1 MDMKAMLKQAQK
13 MQADLEKKQQELAKK
28 DFIISKQGVD
38 LTISGGKEIKK
49 LEIHPALID
58 EDDKETLEDLL
69 VLAFNEAIQL
79 VNEEEEKIAPKASPI
94 GF

>member
-13 MQADLEKKQQELAKK
+13 MQADLEKKQSELAKK
-28 DFIISKQGVD
+28 EFNISKQGVE
-38 LTISGGKEIKK
+38 IVINGAKEITK
-49 LEIHPALID
+49 LVIHPALID

-69 VLAFNEAIQL
+69 ILAFNEAISL
-79 VNEEEEKIAPKASPI
+79 ISEEEAKIAPKANSL